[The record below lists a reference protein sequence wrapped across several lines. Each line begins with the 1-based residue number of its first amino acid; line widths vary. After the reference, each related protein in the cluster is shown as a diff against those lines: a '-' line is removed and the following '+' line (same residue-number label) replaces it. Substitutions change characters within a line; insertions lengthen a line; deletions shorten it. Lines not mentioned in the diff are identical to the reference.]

1 MQLNNTLSLP
11 KAKRPFSIRKSER
24 LVEAQ
29 QDLQI
34 LCLKAVSDI
43 LAQLDQPREARMK
56 LNEGMVLLEQN
67 FGPESELLVEMK
79 ASLVVLD

>member
-43 LAQLDQPREARMK
+43 LAQLD
-56 LNEGMVLLEQN
+56 
-67 FGPESELLVEMK
+67 
-79 ASLVVLD
+79 